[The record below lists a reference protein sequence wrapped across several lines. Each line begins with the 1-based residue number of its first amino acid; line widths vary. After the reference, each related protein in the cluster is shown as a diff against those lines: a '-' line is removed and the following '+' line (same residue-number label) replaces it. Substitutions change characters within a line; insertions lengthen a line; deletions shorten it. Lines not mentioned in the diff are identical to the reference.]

1 MSEEVSPKPQKKLTF
16 TRRRIILLALLILL
30 AVCLIW
36 GISWLLIRPTGQQH
50 YLLLG
55 TDNWGAID
63 EQPRSDAIMLVTLDF
78 SRNKLLLT
86 SFLRDSQVTLE
97 SGRED
102 KLNTLTRTG
111 GEDKLLDYLEHT
123 YDIEIEGTIT
133 TNFTGMVQL
142 IDAIGGITVELS
154 PGEVREIK
162 RNAGAYEGYP
172 LHEGACRLNG
182 AQALAYMRIRKIDN
196 DMGRANR
203 QANALKAV
211 VAEAKKIGLTE
222 AMAILPGVQDF
233 YRTDMSFG
241 QQAELLRDAY
251 RLRSAPM
258 ERQQIPAEGTFRF
271 GTLRGSSVL
280 VMDEEKNQEA
290 FWAFLGRTTPVKPE
304 ETPEK

>member
-1 MSEEVSPKPQKKLTF
+1 MSEEISQKKQKF
-16 TRRRIILLALLILL
+16 TRRQILLLALIVLL
-30 AVCLIW
+30 AVCLIL
-36 GISWLLIRPTGQQH
+36 GISWLLTRPTGQHH

-55 TDNWGAID
+55 TDNWGTID
-63 EQPRSDAIMLVTLDF
+63 ELPRSDAIMLVTLDF
-78 SRNKLLLT
+78 SRNKILLT
-86 SFLRDSQVTLE
+86 SFLRDTQVTLE

-111 GEDKLLDYLEHT
+111 GEDKLLDYLEYT

-133 TNFTGMVQL
+133 TNFTGMVHL

-154 PGEVREIK
+154 AGELREVRK
-162 RNAGAYEGYP
+162 NAGDYEGYI
-172 LHEGACRLNG
+172 LQEGECHLNG

-211 VAEAKKIGLTE
+211 VAKAKHIGLTE
-222 AMAILPGVQDF
+222 ALAILPNVQEF

-241 QQAELLRDAY
+241 KQAELLRDAY

-271 GTLRGSSVL
+271 SSLNGASVL
-280 VMDEEKNQEA
+280 LMNLEKNQQA
-290 FWAFLGRTTPVKPE
+290 FWAFLGRVQPE
-304 ETPEK
+304 PTETPE